1 MINKF
6 LDRIAQTL
14 LACAALLSFALAFV
28 VCADIVGRYFFGK
41 PLKGTPEM
49 AAMAI
54 VIVAYLQAPYAVR
67 SGSMLAVDALY
78 MHYPTRLK
86 SLVSLV
92 GSLLGMFL
100 FALICAG
107 GYEHAVDA
115 WVSGEYE
122 GEGALRVPAWPA
134 RWVLVVGTAL
144 ASISYLTLALKQT
157 VSLLRRTEPPTT
169 SSDH

>member
-107 GYEHAVDA
+107 GSSMPSMHGSRASTRAKAPYACRLGLPDGCWWSA
-115 WVSGEYE
+115 
-122 GEGALRVPAWPA
+122 P
-134 RWVLVVGTAL
+134 RWRQSA
-144 ASISYLTLALKQT
+144 
-157 VSLLRRTEPPTT
+157 T
-169 SSDH
+169 SPWH